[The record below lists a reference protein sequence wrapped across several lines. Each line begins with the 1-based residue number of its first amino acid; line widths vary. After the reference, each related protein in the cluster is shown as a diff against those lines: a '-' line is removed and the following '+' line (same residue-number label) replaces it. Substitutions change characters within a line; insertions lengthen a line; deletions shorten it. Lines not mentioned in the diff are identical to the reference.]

1 MLFVYYMWTD
11 NKDAILYELAARI
24 LMQSDISGARSW
36 AKFEL
41 NVL

>member
-1 MLFVYYMWTD
+1 MWAD
-11 NKDAILYELAARI
+11 NNDAILYELAARI
-24 LMQSDISGARSW
+24 LTQLDISGARSW